1 MANSKKKKTTAL
13 TKKEKKQALQNA
25 AIITAVE
32 GAEQAADGA
41 QLVSAGR
48 DLAGVALQATASAAS
63 DLTRA
68 QDAARVAQRVEDIGR
83 VVGAAGEADLA
94 QGIGMMAT
102 ASDIQ
107 ALSTA
112 FRALSNDDLDQGL
125 RIGRISGELA
135 IISDAVSLLNM
146 PVLARVLDER
156 SMALEQIGVQVLV
169 QYMLGREMSKALE
182 AKGIEVG
189 AFGVNEAAE
198 GMVRLALS
206 DAAQERAADLD
217 EMSEELAVSGL
228 KSAVEAGEMAD
239 AARTVA
245 DAGIADIAQGAATV
259 GAGVAMDT
267 IADAA

>member
-1 MANSKKKKTTAL
+1 MAGAKKKKTTAL
-13 TKKEKKQALQNA
+13 TKKEKKQALQTA
-25 AIITAVE
+25 GVVTAVE
-32 GAEQAADGA
+32 GAAQAADGA

-48 DLAGVALQATASAAS
+48 DLAGVAMQATASAAS

-68 QDAARVAQRVEDIGR
+68 QDTARVAQRVGALGR

-94 QGIGMMAT
+94 QGVTMMAT
-102 ASDIQ
+102 ASEIQ

-112 FRALSNDDLDQGL
+112 FRSLSNDDLDQGL

-135 IISDAVSLLNM
+135 TISDVASMLNM

-156 SMALEQIGVQVLV
+156 AMQLQQVGVEVLV
-169 QYMLGREMSKALE
+169 QYMLGREMSRALE
-182 AKGIEVG
+182 AKGVEVG

-198 GMVRLALS
+198 GMARLALS
-206 DAAQERAADLD
+206 EAAAERAQDLE
-217 EMSEELAVSGL
+217 EMSDELAVRGI

-239 AARTVA
+239 AAKTVA
-245 DAGIADIAQGAATV
+245 NAGIEDIAQGAATV

-267 IADAA
+267 IAEVA